1 MWSLLLYCTAF
12 SSLIAYICLTIGL
25 YKAYKA
31 QEREIAQYKAEIK
44 VLQTELKAVNK
55 KNQSLMWICGNKA
68 AKEKLEQMKK
78 QEQEPAFLSADDP
91 LDALLKQ
98 VGKVNRR

>member
-31 QEREIAQYKAEIK
+31 QEREIAKYKTEIK
-44 VLQTELKAVNK
+44 ELQAELKAVNK
-55 KNQSLMWICGNKA
+55 KNESLMWICGNKA
-68 AKEKLEQMKK
+68 AKEKIEQ
-78 QEQEPAFLSADDP
+78 
-91 LDALLKQ
+91 
-98 VGKVNRR
+98 RR